1 MNEEKKNVIA
11 GLYPRVSTDDQVREG
26 FSLDEQEKEM
36 KKLCMYKN
44 YQIYKVYREEGVS
57 AKNMNRPKFQE
68 MMQDLKDGK
77 INRIIVYKLDRL
89 TRSIQDL
96 EVICK
101 LIEKYHCSLDSVS
114 EEINTDTAMG
124 VFFIRMTTILAQLEI
139 ERTSERTKF
148 GLKGAA
154 KNGHFCG
161 KAPIGYRKINKELVI
176 DDLESEVVKEIFDD
190 YVNGLSVCTITK
202 KLNNKNALNRNW
214 RTTTID
220 RMLSNYIYCG
230 DYLYGKRAKNMKP
243 IHLENICPAII
254 DKETFKMVQ
263 TQKERN
269 LKNYTRK
276 HTYVYMQKIVCSK
289 CNKIMGGSSTTSRNK
304 PTQIY
309 YKCNCCNTRINE
321 KKIEKPLMLFLNDML
336 DYYLLID
343 NNFKSF
349 FNEDL
354 SIEIDKCNKMLD
366 KCNKMLDKCNKKLKK
381 IKEAYL
387 DDLIDKDEFITE
399 EKAIKS
405 QINDL
410 ELKLNHLNNANNNE
424 NNKKD
429 LNLYYNL
436 LQLEKMKYK
445 SYYVRKNGLW
455 NKLTKEQKSKLI
467 MKYIDS
473 IEIERVKDE
482 IVIKKININK
492 KEIMNIGYMFR
503 NDCFDMIININ
514 DRDIILSNKKTKDD
528 IDKYINSL
536 SKFYNISP
544 VTIEKDKL
552 NLGELDNN
560 NNILQIIP
568 NKKSHKFDKDKYT
581 LLLING

>member
-190 YVNGLSVCTITK
+190 YINGLSVCTITK

-289 CNKIMGGSSTTSRNK
+289 CNKIMGGSSSTSKNK

-354 SIEIDKCNKMLD
+354 NIEIDKY
-366 KCNKMLDKCNKKLKK
+366 NKMLDKCNKKLKK

-503 NDCFDMIININ
+503 ND
-514 DRDIILSNKKTKDD
+514 
-528 IDKYINSL
+528 
-536 SKFYNISP
+536 
-544 VTIEKDKL
+544 
-552 NLGELDNN
+552 
-560 NNILQIIP
+560 
-568 NKKSHKFDKDKYT
+568 
-581 LLLING
+581 

>member
-161 KAPIGYRKINKELVI
+161 KAPIGYRKINKKLVI

-276 HTYVYMQKIVCSK
+276 HTYVYMQKIVCFK
-289 CNKIMGGSSTTSRNK
+289 CNKIMGGSSSTSKNK

-354 SIEIDKCNKMLD
+354 NIEIDKY
-366 KCNKMLDKCNKKLKK
+366 NKMLDKCNKKLKK

-514 DRDIILSNKKTKDD
+514 DRDIILSNEKTKDD

-568 NKKSHKFDKDKYT
+568 NKKNHKFDKDKYT

>member
-354 SIEIDKCNKMLD
+354 NIEIDKYK
-366 KCNKMLDKCNKKLKK
+366 KMLDKCNKKLKK

-514 DRDIILSNKKTKDD
+514 DRDIILSNEKTKDD

-568 NKKSHKFDKDKYT
+568 NKKNHKFDNDKYT

>member
-68 MMQDLKDGK
+68 MMRDLKDGK

-289 CNKIMGGSSTTSRNK
+289 CNKIMGGSSSTSKNK

-354 SIEIDKCNKMLD
+354 NIEIDKY
-366 KCNKMLDKCNKKLKK
+366 NKMLDKCNKKLKK

-399 EKAIKS
+399 EKAIKP

-514 DRDIILSNKKTKDD
+514 DRDIILSNEKTKDD

-568 NKKSHKFDKDKYT
+568 NKKNHKFDKDKYT

>member
-68 MMQDLKDGK
+68 MIQDLKDGK

-161 KAPIGYRKINKELVI
+161 KAPIGYRKINKKLVI

-304 PTQIY
+304 STQIY

-349 FNEDL
+349 FNENL
-354 SIEIDKCNKMLD
+354 NIEINKY
-366 KCNKMLDKCNKKLKK
+366 NKMLDKCNKKLKK

-410 ELKLNHLNNANNNE
+410 EFKLNHLNNANNNE
-424 NNKKD
+424 NHKQE

-436 LQLEKMKYK
+436 FQLEKMKYK
-445 SYYVRKNGLW
+445 SYYARKNGLW

-473 IEIERVKDE
+473 IEIEKLKDE

-503 NDCFDMIININ
+503 NDCFDMAININ
-514 DRDIILSNKKTKDD
+514 DRDIILSNEKTNDD

-544 VTIEKDKL
+544 IIIEKDKL
-552 NLGELDNN
+552 NLEELNNDNN
-560 NNILQIIP
+560 LLQIIP
-568 NKKSHKFDKDKYT
+568 NKKNHKLDNDKYT

>member
-161 KAPIGYRKINKELVI
+161 KAPIGYRKINKKLVI

-289 CNKIMGGSSTTSRNK
+289 CNKIMGGSSSTSKNK

-349 FNEDL
+349 FNENL
-354 SIEIDKCNKMLD
+354 NIEIDKY
-366 KCNKMLDKCNKKLKK
+366 NKMLDKCNKKLKK

-514 DRDIILSNKKTKDD
+514 DRDIILSNEKTKDD

-568 NKKSHKFDKDKYT
+568 NKKNHKFDKDKYT

>member
-68 MMQDLKDGK
+68 MIQDLKDGK

-354 SIEIDKCNKMLD
+354 NIEIDKY
-366 KCNKMLDKCNKKLKK
+366 NKMLDKCNKKLKK

-410 ELKLNHLNNANNNE
+410 EFKLNHLNNANNNE
-424 NNKKD
+424 NHKQE

-436 LQLEKMKYK
+436 FQLEKMKYK
-445 SYYVRKNGLW
+445 SYYARKNGLW

-473 IEIERVKDE
+473 IEIEKVKDE

-503 NDCFDMIININ
+503 NDCFDMAININ
-514 DRDIILSNKKTKDD
+514 DRDIILSNEKTNDD

-544 VTIEKDKL
+544 IIIEKDKL
-552 NLGELDNN
+552 NLEELDNN
-560 NNILQIIP
+560 NNLLQIIP
-568 NKKSHKFDKDKYT
+568 NKKNHKFDKDKYT

>member
-68 MMQDLKDGK
+68 MIQDLKDGK

-101 LIEKYHCSLDSVS
+101 FIEKYHCSLDSVS

-354 SIEIDKCNKMLD
+354 NIETDKY
-366 KCNKMLDKCNKKLKK
+366 NKMLDKCNKKLKK

-467 MKYIDS
+467 MKYIDY
-473 IEIERVKDE
+473 IEIEKVKDE

-503 NDCFDMIININ
+503 NDCFDMAININ
-514 DRDIILSNKKTKDD
+514 DRDVILSNEKTKED
-528 IDKYINSL
+528 INKYINSL

>member
-202 KLNNKNALNRNW
+202 KLNNKNTLNRNW

-263 TQKERN
+263 TQKARN

-354 SIEIDKCNKMLD
+354 NIEIDKY
-366 KCNKMLDKCNKKLKK
+366 NKMLDKCNKKLKK

-399 EKAIKS
+399 EKSIKS

-410 ELKLNHLNNANNNE
+410 EFKLNHLNNANNNE

-445 SYYVRKNGLW
+445 SYYVRKDGLW

-514 DRDIILSNKKTKDD
+514 DRDIILSNEKTKDD

-544 VTIEKDKL
+544 ITIEKDKL

-568 NKKSHKFDKDKYT
+568 NKKNHKFDKDKYT

>member
-68 MMQDLKDGK
+68 MIQDLKDGK

-114 EEINTDTAMG
+114 EEINTDTATG

-202 KLNNKNALNRNW
+202 KLNNKNALSRNW

-276 HTYVYMQKIVCSK
+276 HTYVYMQKIVCSR

-354 SIEIDKCNKMLD
+354 NIEIDKYNKMLD
-366 KCNKMLDKCNKKLKK
+366 KCSKKLKK

-410 ELKLNHLNNANNNE
+410 EFKLNQLNNANNNE

-445 SYYVRKNGLW
+445 SYYTRKNGLW

-473 IEIERVKDE
+473 IEIEKVKDE
-482 IVIKKININK
+482 IVVKKINIDK
-492 KEIMNIGYMFR
+492 REIMNIGYMFR
-503 NDCFDMIININ
+503 NDCFDMAININ
-514 DRDIILSNKKTKDD
+514 DRDIILSNEKTNDD

-544 VTIEKDKL
+544 IIIEKDKL
-552 NLGELDNN
+552 NLEELDNDN
-560 NNILQIIP
+560 NLLQIIP
-568 NKKSHKFDKDKYT
+568 NKKNHKFDKDKYT

>member
-276 HTYVYMQKIVCSK
+276 HTYIYMQKIVCSK
-289 CNKIMGGSSTTSRNK
+289 CNKIMGGSSTTSKNK

-354 SIEIDKCNKMLD
+354 NIEINKY
-366 KCNKMLDKCNKKLKK
+366 NKMLDKCNKKLKK

-399 EKAIKS
+399 EKSIKS
-405 QINDL
+405 QINDI
-410 ELKLNHLNNANNNE
+410 EFKLNQLNNANNNE
-424 NNKKD
+424 NHKQE

-436 LQLEKMKYK
+436 FQLEKMKYK

-514 DRDIILSNKKTKDD
+514 DRDIILSNEKTKDD

-568 NKKSHKFDKDKYT
+568 NKKNHKFDKDKYT

>member
-289 CNKIMGGSSTTSRNK
+289 CNKIMGGSSSTSKNK

-354 SIEIDKCNKMLD
+354 NIEIDKY
-366 KCNKMLDKCNKKLKK
+366 NKMLDKCNKKLKK

-514 DRDIILSNKKTKDD
+514 DRDIILSNEKTKKD
-528 IDKYINSL
+528 IDKYITSL

-544 VTIEKDKL
+544 ITIEKDKL

-568 NKKSHKFDKDKYT
+568 NKKNHKFDKDKYT

>member
-354 SIEIDKCNKMLD
+354 NIEIDKY
-366 KCNKMLDKCNKKLKK
+366 NKMLDKCNKKLKK

>member
-161 KAPIGYRKINKELVI
+161 KAPIGYRKINKKLVI

-289 CNKIMGGSSTTSRNK
+289 CNKIMGGSSSTSKNK

-354 SIEIDKCNKMLD
+354 NIEIDKY
-366 KCNKMLDKCNKKLKK
+366 NKMLDKCNKKLKK

-514 DRDIILSNKKTKDD
+514 DRDIILSNEKTKDD
-528 IDKYINSL
+528 IDKYINLL

-568 NKKSHKFDKDKYT
+568 NKKNHKFDKDKYT

>member
-68 MMQDLKDGK
+68 MIQDLKDGK

-114 EEINTDTAMG
+114 EEINTDTATG

-243 IHLENICPAII
+243 IHLEDICPAII

-289 CNKIMGGSSTTSRNK
+289 CNKIMGGSSTTSKNK

-354 SIEIDKCNKMLD
+354 SIEINKY
-366 KCNKMLDKCNKKLKK
+366 NKMLDKCNKKLKK

-399 EKAIKS
+399 EKTIKS

-410 ELKLNHLNNANNNE
+410 EFKLNHLNNANNNE
-424 NNKKD
+424 NHKQE

-436 LQLEKMKYK
+436 FQLEKMKYK
-445 SYYVRKNGLW
+445 SYYARKNGLW

-473 IEIERVKDE
+473 IEIEKVKDE

-503 NDCFDMIININ
+503 NDCFDMAININ
-514 DRDIILSNKKTKDD
+514 DRDVILSNEKTKED
-528 IDKYINSL
+528 INKYITSL

-544 VTIEKDKL
+544 ITIEKDKL
-552 NLGELDNN
+552 NLDELDNN
-560 NNILQIIP
+560 NNLLQIIP
-568 NKKSHKFDKDKYT
+568 NKKNYKFDKDKYT

>member
-1 MNEEKKNVIA
+1 MNTERKNVIA

-26 FSLDEQEKEM
+26 FSLDEQEEEM
-36 KKLCMYKN
+36 KRLCEYKN
-44 YQIYKVYREEGVS
+44 YQVYKVYREEGVS

-68 MMQDLKDGK
+68 MIQDLKDGK
-77 INRIIVYKLDRL
+77 INRIIVHKLDRL

-101 LIEKYHCSLDSVS
+101 LIEEYNCSLDSVN

-161 KAPIGYRKINKELVI
+161 KAPIGYKKINKELVI

-230 DYLYGKRAKNMKP
+230 DYLYGKRAKNTEP
-243 IHLENICPAII
+243 IYLEDVCPAII

-289 CNKIMGGSSTTSRNK
+289 CNKIMGGSSSTSKNK
-304 PTQIY
+304 TTQIY

-366 KCNKMLDKCNKKLKK
+366 KCSKKLKK

-387 DDLIDKDEFITE
+387 DDLIDKDEFIKDE
-399 EKAIKS
+399 QSIKS
-405 QINDL
+405 QINDI
-410 ELKLNHLNNANNNE
+410 ELKLKQLKNTNNNE
-424 NNKKD
+424 NHKQD
-429 LNLYYNL
+429 LNLYYSL
-436 LQLEKMKYK
+436 FQLEKMKYK
-445 SYYVRKNGLW
+445 SYYARKNGLW

-467 MKYIDS
+467 MKYIES
-473 IEIERVKDE
+473 IEIEKVKDE

-503 NDCFDMIININ
+503 NDCFDMAININ
-514 DRDIILSNKKTKDD
+514 DRDIILSNEKTKKD

-544 VTIEKDKL
+544 ITIEKDKL
-552 NLGELDNN
+552 NLDEFDNN
-560 NNILQIIP
+560 NNLLQIIP
-568 NKKSHKFDKDKYT
+568 NKKNRKFDKDKYT

>member
-161 KAPIGYRKINKELVI
+161 KAPIGYRKINKKLVI

-190 YVNGLSVCTITK
+190 YVNGLSVCTTTK

-289 CNKIMGGSSTTSRNK
+289 CNKIMGGSSSTSKNK

-354 SIEIDKCNKMLD
+354 NIEIDKY
-366 KCNKMLDKCNKKLKK
+366 NKMLDKCNKKLKK

-514 DRDIILSNKKTKDD
+514 DRDIILSNEKTKDD

-568 NKKSHKFDKDKYT
+568 NKKNHKFDKDKYT

>member
-101 LIEKYHCSLDSVS
+101 LIKKYHCSLDNVS

-154 KNGHFCG
+154 KNEHFCG
-161 KAPIGYRKINKELVI
+161 KAPIGYRKVNKELVI

-243 IHLENICPAII
+243 IHLENIYPAII

-289 CNKIMGGSSTTSRNK
+289 CNKIMGGSSSTSKNK

-354 SIEIDKCNKMLD
+354 NIEIDKY
-366 KCNKMLDKCNKKLKK
+366 NKMLDKCNKKLKK

-387 DDLIDKDEFITE
+387 DDSIDKDEFITE

-410 ELKLNHLNNANNNE
+410 ELKLNHLNNVNNNE

-514 DRDIILSNKKTKDD
+514 DRDIILSNEKTKDD

-544 VTIEKDKL
+544 ITIEKDKL

-568 NKKSHKFDKDKYT
+568 NKKNHKFDKNKYT

>member
-161 KAPIGYRKINKELVI
+161 KAPIGYRKINKKLVI

-202 KLNNKNALNRNW
+202 KLNNK
-214 RTTTID
+214 
-220 RMLSNYIYCG
+220 
-230 DYLYGKRAKNMKP
+230 
-243 IHLENICPAII
+243 
-254 DKETFKMVQ
+254 
-263 TQKERN
+263 
-269 LKNYTRK
+269 
-276 HTYVYMQKIVCSK
+276 
-289 CNKIMGGSSTTSRNK
+289 KIMS
-304 PTQIY
+304 
-309 YKCNCCNTRINE
+309 
-321 KKIEKPLMLFLNDML
+321 
-336 DYYLLID
+336 
-343 NNFKSF
+343 
-349 FNEDL
+349 
-354 SIEIDKCNKMLD
+354 
-366 KCNKMLDKCNKKLKK
+366 
-381 IKEAYL
+381 
-387 DDLIDKDEFITE
+387 
-399 EKAIKS
+399 
-405 QINDL
+405 
-410 ELKLNHLNNANNNE
+410 
-424 NNKKD
+424 
-429 LNLYYNL
+429 
-436 LQLEKMKYK
+436 
-445 SYYVRKNGLW
+445 
-455 NKLTKEQKSKLI
+455 
-467 MKYIDS
+467 
-473 IEIERVKDE
+473 
-482 IVIKKININK
+482 
-492 KEIMNIGYMFR
+492 
-503 NDCFDMIININ
+503 
-514 DRDIILSNKKTKDD
+514 
-528 IDKYINSL
+528 
-536 SKFYNISP
+536 
-544 VTIEKDKL
+544 
-552 NLGELDNN
+552 
-560 NNILQIIP
+560 
-568 NKKSHKFDKDKYT
+568 
-581 LLLING
+581 

>member
-161 KAPIGYRKINKELVI
+161 KAPIGYRKINKKLVI

-190 YVNGLSVCTITK
+190 YVNGLSVCSITK

-289 CNKIMGGSSTTSRNK
+289 CNKIMGGSSSTSKNK
-304 PTQIY
+304 TTQIY

-354 SIEIDKCNKMLD
+354 NIEIDKY
-366 KCNKMLDKCNKKLKK
+366 NKMLDKCNKKLKK

-514 DRDIILSNKKTKDD
+514 DRDIILSNEKTKDD

-568 NKKSHKFDKDKYT
+568 NKKNHKFDKDKYT

>member
-289 CNKIMGGSSTTSRNK
+289 CNKIMGGSSSTSKNK

-354 SIEIDKCNKMLD
+354 NIEIDKY
-366 KCNKMLDKCNKKLKK
+366 NKMLDKCNKKLKK

-514 DRDIILSNKKTKDD
+514 DRDIILSNEKTKDD

-544 VTIEKDKL
+544 ITIEKDKL

-568 NKKSHKFDKDKYT
+568 NKKNHKFDKDKYT

>member
-68 MMQDLKDGK
+68 MIQDLKDGK

-114 EEINTDTAMG
+114 EEINTDTATG

-243 IHLENICPAII
+243 IHLEDICPAII

-289 CNKIMGGSSTTSRNK
+289 CNKIMGGSSTTSKNK

-354 SIEIDKCNKMLD
+354 SIEINKY
-366 KCNKMLDKCNKKLKK
+366 NKMLDKCNKKLKK

-399 EKAIKS
+399 EKTIKS

-410 ELKLNHLNNANNNE
+410 EFKLNHLNNANNNE
-424 NNKKD
+424 NHKQE

-436 LQLEKMKYK
+436 FQLEKMKYK

-467 MKYIDS
+467 RKYIDS
-473 IEIERVKDE
+473 IEIEKVKDE

-503 NDCFDMIININ
+503 NDCFDMAININ
-514 DRDIILSNKKTKDD
+514 DRDVILSNEKTKED
-528 IDKYINSL
+528 INKYITSL

-544 VTIEKDKL
+544 ITIEKDKL
-552 NLGELDNN
+552 NLDELDNN
-560 NNILQIIP
+560 NNLLQIIP
-568 NKKSHKFDKDKYT
+568 NKKNYKFDKDKYT

>member
-161 KAPIGYRKINKELVI
+161 KAPIGYRKVNKELVI

-254 DKETFKMVQ
+254 DKQTFKMVQ

-366 KCNKMLDKCNKKLKK
+366 KCNKKLKK

-410 ELKLNHLNNANNNE
+410 EFKLNHLNNANNNE

-429 LNLYYNL
+429 LSLYYNL

-473 IEIERVKDE
+473 IEIEKVKDE

-492 KEIMNIGYMFR
+492 KEIINIGYMFR
-503 NDCFDMIININ
+503 NDCFDMAININ
-514 DRDIILSNKKTKDD
+514 DRDIILSNEKTKKD
-528 IDKYINSL
+528 IDKYITSL

-544 VTIEKDKL
+544 ITIEKDKL
-552 NLGELDNN
+552 NLGKLDNN

-568 NKKSHKFDKDKYT
+568 NKKNHKFDKDKYT

>member
-68 MMQDLKDGK
+68 MIQDLKDGK

-114 EEINTDTAMG
+114 EEINTDTATG

-202 KLNNKNALNRNW
+202 KLNNKNALSRNW

-276 HTYVYMQKIVCSK
+276 HTYVYMQKIVCSR

-354 SIEIDKCNKMLD
+354 NIEIDKYNKMLD
-366 KCNKMLDKCNKKLKK
+366 KCSKKLKK

-410 ELKLNHLNNANNNE
+410 EFKLNQLNNANNNE

-436 LQLEKMKYK
+436 LQLEKIKYK
-445 SYYVRKNGLW
+445 SYYTRKNGLW

-473 IEIERVKDE
+473 IEIEKVKDE
-482 IVIKKININK
+482 IVVKKINIDK
-492 KEIMNIGYMFR
+492 REIMNIGYMFR
-503 NDCFDMIININ
+503 NDCFDMAININ
-514 DRDIILSNKKTKDD
+514 DRDIILSNEKTNDD

-544 VTIEKDKL
+544 IIIEKDKL
-552 NLGELDNN
+552 NLEELDNDN
-560 NNILQIIP
+560 NLLQIIP
-568 NKKSHKFDKDKYT
+568 NKKNHKFDKDKYT

>member
-68 MMQDLKDGK
+68 MIQDLKDGK

-114 EEINTDTAMG
+114 EEINTDTATG

-304 PTQIY
+304 PTKIY

-354 SIEIDKCNKMLD
+354 NIEIDKY
-366 KCNKMLDKCNKKLKK
+366 NKMLDKCNKKLKK

-387 DDLIDKDEFITE
+387 DDLIDKEEFITE
-399 EKAIKS
+399 EKAVKS

-410 ELKLNHLNNANNNE
+410 EFKLNHLNNSNNNE

-473 IEIERVKDE
+473 IEIEKVKEE

-514 DRDIILSNKKTKDD
+514 DRDIILSNEKTKDD

-544 VTIEKDKL
+544 ITIEKDKL

-568 NKKSHKFDKDKYT
+568 NKKNHKFDKDKYT

>member
-68 MMQDLKDGK
+68 MIQDLKDGK

-161 KAPIGYRKINKELVI
+161 KAPIGYRKINKKLVI

-289 CNKIMGGSSTTSRNK
+289 CNKIMGGSSSTSKNK

-354 SIEIDKCNKMLD
+354 NIEIDKY
-366 KCNKMLDKCNKKLKK
+366 NKMLDKCNKKLKR

-514 DRDIILSNKKTKDD
+514 DRDIILSNEKTKDD

-568 NKKSHKFDKDKYT
+568 NKKNHKFDKDKYT

>member
-289 CNKIMGGSSTTSRNK
+289 CNKIMGGSSSTSKNK

-354 SIEIDKCNKMLD
+354 NIEIDKY
-366 KCNKMLDKCNKKLKK
+366 NKMLDKCNKKLKK

-410 ELKLNHLNNANNNE
+410 ELKFNHLNNANNNE

-514 DRDIILSNKKTKDD
+514 DRDIILSNEKTKDD

>member
-1 MNEEKKNVIA
+1 MNTERKNIIA

-26 FSLDEQEKEM
+26 FSLDEQEEEM
-36 KKLCMYKN
+36 KRLCEYKN

-68 MMQDLKDGK
+68 MIQDLKDGK
-77 INRIIVYKLDRL
+77 INRIIVHKLDRL

-101 LIEKYHCSLDSVS
+101 LIEEYNCSLDSVN

-161 KAPIGYRKINKELVI
+161 KAPIGYKKINKELVI
-176 DDLESEVVKEIFDD
+176 DDLESEMVKEIFDD

-220 RMLSNYIYCG
+220 RMLANYIYCG
-230 DYLYGKRAKNMKP
+230 DYLYGKRAKNTEP
-243 IHLENICPAII
+243 IYLEDVCPAII

-289 CNKIMGGSSTTSRNK
+289 CNKIMGGSSSTSKNK

-354 SIEIDKCNKMLD
+354 SIEIDKY
-366 KCNKMLDKCNKKLKK
+366 NKMLDKCNKKLKK

-387 DDLIDKDEFITE
+387 DDLIDKDEFLTE
-399 EKAIKS
+399 ENTIKS
-405 QINDL
+405 QINDI
-410 ELKLNHLNNANNNE
+410 ELKLQQLNNTNNNE
-424 NNKKD
+424 NHKQD

-436 LQLEKMKYK
+436 FQLEKMKYK
-445 SYYVRKNGLW
+445 SYYARKNGLW

-473 IEIERVKDE
+473 IEIEKVKDE

-492 KEIMNIGYMFR
+492 NEIMNIGYMFR
-503 NDCFDMIININ
+503 NDCFDMAININ
-514 DRDIILSNKKTKDD
+514 DRDIILSNEKTKQD

-544 VTIEKDKL
+544 ITIEKDKL
-552 NLGELDNN
+552 NLDELDNN
-560 NNILQIIP
+560 KNPLQIIP
-568 NKKSHKFDKDKYT
+568 NKKNHKFDKDKYT

>member
-161 KAPIGYRKINKELVI
+161 KAPIGYRKINKKLVI

-289 CNKIMGGSSTTSRNK
+289 CNKIIGGSSSTSKNK

-354 SIEIDKCNKMLD
+354 NIEIDKY
-366 KCNKMLDKCNKKLKK
+366 NKMLDKCNKKLKK

-514 DRDIILSNKKTKDD
+514 DRDIILSNEKTKDD

-568 NKKSHKFDKDKYT
+568 NKKNHKFDKDKYT